1 LPSSNVTGIVR
12 RIEGYAIVSTDGMI
26 AGANV
31 VMPDSLHFDA
41 DQRFLQDSLD
51 HAAVVIHGRHSG
63 EGGPRAAQR
72 KRLIVTRQ
80 IAAVAPTPDNANA
93 LLWNPSGA
101 PLEKALEA
109 IGVTDGAIAVIGGTD
124 VFSMFLPLYD
134 AFDLSRATRVSIP
147 GGLPVFAEVGP
158 NATPEDVL
166 ARHGLK
172 PGPRRDLDAS
182 AGVTVVTWTR

>member
-1 LPSSNVTGIVR
+1 MR
-12 RIEGYAIVSTDGMI
+12 RIEGYAIVSVDGMI
-26 AGANV
+26 ADAHGA
-31 VMPDSLHFDA
+31 MPDSLRYDA
-41 DQRFLQDSLD
+41 DQRFLQDGLD
-51 HAAVVIHGRHSG
+51 RSAAVVNGRHSG
-63 EGGPRAAQR
+63 EGGPRAGQR

-80 IAAVAPTPDNANA
+80 IAAVAPSPDNASA

-101 PLEKALEA
+101 ALEKALEA
-109 IGVTDGAIAVIGGTD
+109 LGVTDGAIAVIGGPD

-134 AFDLSRATRVSIP
+134 AFYLSRAGRVTIP

-166 ARHGLK
+166 ARHGLN

-182 AGVTVVTWTR
+182 AGVTLVTWTR

>member
-1 LPSSNVTGIVR
+1 VR

-26 AGANV
+26 ADANG
-31 VMPDSLHFDA
+31 VMPDSLHFEA
-41 DQRFLQDSLD
+41 DQRFLQSSLD
-51 HAAVVIHGRHSG
+51 RAAVVIHGRHSG
-63 EGGPRAAQR
+63 EGGPHAAER

-80 IAAVAPTPDNANA
+80 IAAVAASPDNANA
-93 LLWNPSGA
+93 LLWNPSDA
-101 PLEKALEA
+101 TLEKALEA
-109 IGVTDGAIAVIGGTD
+109 LGVTDGTIAVIGGPD

-134 AFDLSRATRVSIP
+134 AFDLSRAAHATIP
-147 GGLPVFAEVGP
+147 GGLPVFAQVGP

-166 ARHGLK
+166 VRHGLK

>member
-1 LPSSNVTGIVR
+1 LPSSNVGGIVR

-26 AGANV
+26 AGADS
-31 VMPDSLHFDA
+31 VMPDSLRFEA

-51 HAAVVIHGRHSG
+51 RAAVVIHGRHSG
-63 EGGPRAAQR
+63 EGGPHAARR

-80 IAAVAPTPDNANA
+80 IAAVGPVPDNANA

-109 IGVTDGAIAVIGGTD
+109 IGGTEGTIAVIGGPE

-134 AFDLSRATRVSIP
+134 AFDLSRAARVSIP
-147 GGLPVFAEVGP
+147 GGLPLFAEVGP

-182 AGVTVVTWTR
+182 AGVTLVTWTR

>member
-1 LPSSNVTGIVR
+1 VR
-12 RIEGYAIVSTDGMI
+12 RIEGYAIVSANGMI
-26 AGANV
+26 ADANG
-31 VMPDSLHFDA
+31 VMPDSLRYDA
-41 DQRFLQDSLD
+41 DQRFLQTSLD
-51 HAAVVIHGRHSG
+51 RAAAVIHGRHSA

-80 IAAVAPTPDNANA
+80 VAAVAPSPDNPNA

-101 PLEKALEA
+101 TLDAALEA
-109 IGVTDGAIAVIGGTD
+109 LGVSDGTVGVIGGPD

-134 AFDLSRATRVSIP
+134 AFHLSRAARVTIP

-182 AGVTVVTWTR
+182 AGVTLVTWTR